1 MIKQAAALWLIVGS
15 VLLMTTASPI
25 AAAEDGSYKD
35 TDPADFSPAQRRQL
49 LQDINAIKADREK
62 LSQQMSMYRR
72 GGMPVPP
79 KLVAEDER
87 LKTRLAELVEIRQAL
102 GPAPTTETVEPTKP
116 TNTTTDTVT
125 IPPPPTTGPTYAEIT
140 AALENARQI
149 LENQK
154 EFDESVEAAARAML
168 TGDAEERKA
177 ADRRKYSAFSRW
189 ASLRRNRPT
198 VTLNSLLSNCPAEH
212 RGDWANPAG
221 WTDAQQKAFN
231 AWTDRW
237 TEICITIEGEVDSAS
252 FRRPDRA
259 EVKTTMRLNIDGATV
274 LVPTVIKANSTRA
287 FMLEKAQRGD
297 RLKGEAVIRKTGDL
311 TAAAA
316 SATLTLEVELETAEL
331 YRNQPGSRE
340 PQRVWP
346 DMNAVA
352 SRTVSLRRSFERE
365 NTRGDDLYQRART
378 DASMHDQAVRAYIAY
393 EDKHVARPFIWHPRV
408 TVEQWLAG
416 CPDDAHGPWES
427 LDRWTNADK
436 QAFARWIGGSFDL
449 KLLTDLK
456 VDQIGEERASNR
468 VIMSRQ
474 ITIGRVPITLIL
486 KDYAK
491 RKIPVAEGET
501 FYATLSLGSYNKTE
515 FEDGRIVLRF
525 NANLGR
531 CSEKPLGLDGKPK

>member
-1 MIKQAAALWLIVGS
+1 MIKQAAALGLIVGS
-15 VLLMTTASPI
+15 ALLMTAASPS

-35 TDPADFSPAQRRQL
+35 TDPADFSPDQRRQL
-49 LQDINAIKADREK
+49 LRDINAITAEREK

-102 GPAPTTETVEPTKP
+102 GPAPTTETVDPTKP
-116 TNTTTDTVT
+116 ATTTTDTVT
-125 IPPPPTTGPTYAEIT
+125 IPPPSTTGPTDAEIT
-140 AALENARQI
+140 AALENAEQI
-149 LENQK
+149 AANQK

-168 TGDAEERKA
+168 TGDADQKKA
-177 ADRRKYSAFSRW
+177 ANQRNYKAFSRW

-198 VTLNSLLSNCPAEH
+198 VTLTGLLSSCPAEH

-221 WTDAQQKAFN
+221 WTDAQQNAFN
-231 AWTDRW
+231 AWADRW
-237 TEICITIEGEVDSAS
+237 TEVRITIEGEVDSAS
-252 FRRPDRA
+252 FRKPDRA
-259 EVKTTMRLNIDGATV
+259 EVKTTMRLNIGGTTV
-274 LVPTVIKANSTRA
+274 VVPTVIKAESTRA

-297 RLKGEAVIRKTGDL
+297 RLQGEAVIRKTGDL
-311 TAAAA
+311 AAAA
-316 SATLTLEVELETAEL
+316 AGATLPLELVLETAEL
-331 YRNQPGSRE
+331 YRNQPGSRD
-340 PQRVWP
+340 PQRIWP

-352 SRTVSLRRSFERE
+352 SRAVSLRRSFERE
-365 NTRGDDLYQRART
+365 NTRGDRLYQQARN

-393 EDKHVARPFIWHPRV
+393 ENKHVARPFIWHPRV

-416 CPDDAHGPWES
+416 CPQDAHGPWES

-436 QAFARWIGGSFDL
+436 QAFARWIGRSFDL

-468 VIMSRQ
+468 VVMSRQ

-491 RKIPVAEGET
+491 RKIPVGQGET
-501 FYATLSLGSYNKTE
+501 FYATLSMGSYNKTE

-531 CSEKPLGLDGKPK
+531 CSATPLGLDGKPK